1 MLLQRQ
7 VFDPEPPVLHLERNS
22 EAVSGDE
29 VDRRRKPGEPSAAI
43 RERVNKARAI
53 QNQRYAASG
62 LVCNAQMGQEELRT
76 YCVLD
81 EAGTALMRQAYDKME
96 LTARSYDRILRLART
111 IADLA
116 GAADIAPNHLAEAL
130 QYRTTGYLD
139 E

>member
-1 MLLQRQ
+1 M
-7 VFDPEPPVLHLERNS
+7 
-22 EAVSGDE
+22 
-29 VDRRRKPGEPSAAI
+29 
-43 RERVNKARAI
+43 NKARAI
-53 QNQRYAASG
+53 QNQRYAGSS
-62 LVCNAQMGQEELRT
+62 LICNAQMGQEELRT

-116 GAADIAPNHLAEAL
+116 GFEHIAPNHLAEAL
-130 QYRTTGYLD
+130 QYRTSGYLD

>member
-1 MLLQRQ
+1 MT
-7 VFDPEPPVLHLERNS
+7 
-22 EAVSGDE
+22 
-29 VDRRRKPGEPSAAI
+29 RRKPGEPSAAI